1 VPSSWLL
8 SLLMVCITL
17 PGWLTGFWQKKQ
29 EGNNQDNP
37 SPSEKSNQVT
47 GLTADVEKTMEE
59 LRLYS
64 FEKEVLSSAL
74 TTIYEAE
81 VKGILKVSERDR
93 ISERYKKELQ
103 ILEREIEERRKVA
116 ELVDLE
122 KEKTELKTHFSQK
135 MQEIEQKI
143 EQLKSLI
150 GSLPPVDLNKVDRE
164 KPLPENLVHM
174 DKELNATRNMTAE
187 EPTEKA
193 TKMKPKGEEKME
205 ALREEVLKAIERLEQ
220 IEGEV

>member
-1 VPSSWLL
+1 
-8 SLLMVCITL
+8 MVCITI

-37 SPSEKSNQVT
+37 SPSEISNQVT

-93 ISERYKKELQ
+93 LSERYKKELQ

-122 KEKTELKTHFSQK
+122 KERTELKTHFSQK

-150 GSLPPVDLNKVDRE
+150 GSLPPVDLSKVDVG
-164 KPLPENLVHM
+164 KPLPENLAHL
-174 DKELNATRNMTAE
+174 DKELTVA
-187 EPTEKA
+187 EPTEKV
-193 TKMKPKGEEKME
+193 TKMKNKGEQKMD

>member
-1 VPSSWLL
+1 
-8 SLLMVCITL
+8 MVCITL

-37 SPSEKSNQVT
+37 SPSEMSNQVT
-47 GLTADVEKTMEE
+47 GLTSDVEKTMEE

-64 FEKEVLSSAL
+64 FEREVLSAAL

-93 ISERYKKELQ
+93 LSERYKKEVQ

-122 KEKTELKTHFSQK
+122 KERTELKTHFSQK

-150 GSLPPVDLNKVDRE
+150 GSLPPVDLNKVDIG
-164 KPLPENLVHM
+164 KPLPENLVHL
-174 DKELNATRNMTAE
+174 DKELTVA

-193 TKMKPKGEEKME
+193 TKMKTKGEEKMD
-205 ALREEVLKAIERLEQ
+205 ALREEVLKAIERLDQ

>member
-1 VPSSWLL
+1 MPSSWLL

-17 PGWLTGFWQKKQ
+17 PGWLTGFWQKK

-37 SPSEKSNQVT
+37 SPSEISNQVT
-47 GLTADVEKTMEE
+47 GLTSDVEKTMEE

-64 FEKEVLSSAL
+64 FEREVLSAAL

-93 ISERYKKELQ
+93 LSERYKKEVQ

-122 KEKTELKTHFSQK
+122 KERTELKTHFSQK

-150 GSLPPVDLNKVDRE
+150 GSLPPVDLNKVDIG
-164 KPLPENLVHM
+164 KPLPENLVHL
-174 DKELNATRNMTAE
+174 DKELTVA

-193 TKMKPKGEEKME
+193 TKMKTKGEEKMD
-205 ALREEVLKAIERLEQ
+205 ALREEVLKAIERLDQ

>member
-1 VPSSWLL
+1 
-8 SLLMVCITL
+8 MVCITI

-37 SPSEKSNQVT
+37 SPSEISNQVT

-93 ISERYKKELQ
+93 LSERYKKELQ
-103 ILEREIEERRKVA
+103 ILEREIEERRKIA

-122 KEKTELKTHFSQK
+122 KERTELKTHFSQK

-150 GSLPPVDLNKVDRE
+150 GSLPPVDLNKVDTG
-164 KPLPENLVHM
+164 KPLPENLVHL
-174 DKELNATRNMTAE
+174 DKELNATRNMTVE
-187 EPTEKA
+187 EPTEKV

>member
-1 VPSSWLL
+1 
-8 SLLMVCITL
+8 MVCITL

-29 EGNNQDNP
+29 EGNGQDNP
-37 SPSEKSNQVT
+37 SPPETGNQVS
-47 GLTADVEKTMEE
+47 GLTADVERTMEE

-93 ISERYKKELQ
+93 LSERYKKELQ

-122 KEKTELKTHFSQK
+122 KERTELQTHFSQK

-150 GSLPPVDLNKVDRE
+150 GSLPPVDLNKVDE
-164 KPLPENLVHM
+164 DKSLQENLVVHL
-174 DKELNATRNMTAE
+174 DRELDSTGNMTVE
-187 EPTEKA
+187 EPTQKV
-193 TKMKPKGEEKME
+193 TRMKPKGEEKME
-205 ALREEVLKAIERLEQ
+205 TLREEVLKAIERLEQ

>member
-1 VPSSWLL
+1 
-8 SLLMVCITL
+8 MVCITL

-37 SPSEKSNQVT
+37 SPSEISNQVT
-47 GLTADVEKTMEE
+47 GLTSDVEKTMEE

-64 FEKEVLSSAL
+64 FEREVLSAAL

-93 ISERYKKELQ
+93 LSERYKKEVQ
-103 ILEREIEERRKVA
+103 VLEREIEERRKVA

-122 KEKTELKTHFSQK
+122 KERTELKTHFSQK

-150 GSLPPVDLNKVDRE
+150 GSLPPVDLNKVDIG
-164 KPLPENLVHM
+164 KPLPENLVHL
-174 DKELNATRNMTAE
+174 DKELTVA

-193 TKMKPKGEEKME
+193 TKMKTKGEEKMD

-220 IEGEV
+220 MEGEV